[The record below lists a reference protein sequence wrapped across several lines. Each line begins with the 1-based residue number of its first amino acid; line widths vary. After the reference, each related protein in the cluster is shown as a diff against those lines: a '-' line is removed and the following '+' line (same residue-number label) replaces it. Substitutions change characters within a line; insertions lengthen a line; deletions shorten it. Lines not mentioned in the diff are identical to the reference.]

1 MFLFEKPPSLLLKT
15 GFKKTTDTLKL
26 TFFSTLKTT
35 QCYNFT
41 VVALLKD
48 PKILS
53 SLIFM
58 VLDGAI
64 PVTWITATHIN
75 SILEFITDVSN
86 RT

>member
-1 MFLFEKPPSLLLKT
+1 MFLFVKHASLLLKT
-15 GFKKTTDTLKL
+15 GIKKNHRHSKADL
-26 TFFSTLKTT
+26 FQHS
-35 QCYNFT
+35 QDHS

-75 SILEFITDVSN
+75 SILEFITDVSD